1 MIVDV
6 LDLIVQEC
14 DEVARLLIR
23 KNKAYGNSFA
33 EPIHVFSKLTP
44 EQGIRVRLDDKL
56 KRIANGYETD
66 EVPEDTEEDLIGYL
80 VLLRVLRKIKRLEEA
95 GNDA

>member
-44 EQGIRVRLDDKL
+44 ETAKL
-56 KRIANGYETD
+56 WAAKLEADGTL
-66 EVPEDTEEDLIGYL
+66 EDTT
-80 VLLRVLRKIKRLEEA
+80 K
-95 GNDA
+95 